1 MKSLLSL
8 NLYAKGADAFLV
20 YFNLPF
26 CDAIIFFAAIKMTGF
41 VAGIAMLSFF
51 TFKIFDV

>member
-1 MKSLLSL
+1 MKRLLSL

>member
-1 MKSLLSL
+1 MKRLLPL
-8 NLYAKGADAFLV
+8 NLCAKGADVFLV
-20 YFNLPF
+20 YFDLSF